1 MYTSVIF
8 SEKDMKRTQ
17 LEYRILVFEAILYLA
32 VLIIA
37 AKLFGEL
44 MHRINQPTII
54 GNVLAGIIVGPAL
67 LAIVEPIDAIE
78 LFTSIG
84 VFFLFFL
91 IGLEEIDLAGIF
103 SVMKGRIFAGSAVAF
118 LIPFFVAGFFGLSLD
133 MNFTQSFAIGSVI
146 AASSLGVTAKILSDL
161 GKLKSA
167 IGLEIFTVTAIVE
180 FIAIIVTSV
189 LIQVNSSDTPMIS
202 EFFWLFAKM
211 IIFFAV
217 AGLLSV
223 FVLPRFFRMLKKH
236 LPGQQIY
243 FSIVI
248 GIILLV
254 AYFAE
259 VSGIHGAIG
268 ALLLGIAVSRMAKDE
283 YSDISKNIGVIG
295 HGIFIPIFFAGI
307 GLHFSF
313 GFLNLDLWV
322 IAVFIG
328 IIIGVKFV
336 SSYIAVRIAKMRPA
350 TTVAYGVMAKGAVD
364 LALMLSLLQAH
375 ILEDDLFSLLVFG
388 TLLTMVISSVEL
400 QRKLK
405 KIIHVKVGTLE
416 LGLMPIYFRR
426 VVSDVPAIAVIV
438 TDFPKTTPLLTI
450 KAFLEQNNVNKKPFL
465 VIDSNDKLV
474 GLVSKRE
481 IDKFNKKT
489 FDALTINDVMFK
501 KFHTVSPDEYLYS
514 VIQKMNSH
522 HFDIVPV
529 VDPKDDRL
537 VGIVTTHSIMNLLT
551 ETKQS

>member
-1 MYTSVIF
+1 MTPHDYC
-8 SEKDMKRTQ
+8 
-17 LEYRILVFEAILYLA
+17 ILVFEAILYLA

-44 MHRINQPTII
+44 MHRIHQPTII
-54 GNVLAGIIVGPAL
+54 GNVLAGVIVGPAL
-67 LAIVEPIDAIE
+67 FAIVQPIDEIE
-78 LFTSIG
+78 IFTSIG

-91 IGLEEIDLAGIF
+91 IGLEEIDLAGLF
-103 SVMKGRIFAGSAVAF
+103 RVMRGRIFAGSIAAF
-118 LIPFFVAGFFGLSLD
+118 LIPFTVAGFFGLLLD
-133 MNFTQSFAIGSVI
+133 MDFVKAFAIGSVI
-146 AASSLGVTAKILSDL
+146 AASSLGVTAKVLSDL
-161 GKLKSA
+161 GKLRSA

-180 FIAIIVTSV
+180 FVAIILTSV
-189 LIQVNSSDTPMIS
+189 LVQVHSSDIS
-202 EFFWLFAKM
+202 PQISDFFWLFAKM
-211 IIFFAV
+211 IIFFVV
-217 AGLLSV
+217 AGLLSI
-223 FVLPRFFRMLKKH
+223 FVLPKVFRIIRKH
-236 LPGQQIY
+236 MYAEQIY

-268 ALLLGIAVSRMAKDE
+268 ALLLGIAVSRMNKIE
-283 YSDISKNIGVIG
+283 YSEISKSINVIG
-295 HGIFIPIFFAGI
+295 NGIFIPIFFAGI

-313 GFLNLDLWV
+313 SFLNLELWI
-322 IAVFIG
+322 IAGFLG
-328 IIIGVKFV
+328 IIIGVKFIA
-336 SSYIAVRIAKMRPA
+336 SYIAVRIANMRPA

-364 LALMLSLLQAH
+364 LALMLSLLQVAM
-375 ILEDDLFSLLVFG
+375 LSNELFSLLVLG
-388 TLLTMVISSVEL
+388 TLLVMIISSVEL

-416 LGLMPIYFRR
+416 LGLIPVYFRR

-450 KAFLEQNNVNKKPFL
+450 KEFLDQNELNKKPFL
-465 VIDSNDKLV
+465 VIDANNKLV

-481 IDKFNKKT
+481 INKFHKKT
-489 FDALTINDVMFK
+489 FDEITIGDVMFQ

-522 HFDIVPV
+522 PFDIIPV
-529 VDPKDDRL
+529 VDPANESVL
-537 VGIVTTHSIMNLLT
+537 GIVTTQGIMNLLT
-551 ETKQS
+551 ETPKS

>member
-1 MYTSVIF
+1 M
-8 SEKDMKRTQ
+8 
-17 LEYRILVFEAILYLA
+17 VFEAILYLA

-37 AKLFGEL
+37 AKLFGEF

-54 GNVLAGIIVGPAL
+54 GNVLAGVIVGPAL
-67 LAIVEPIDAIE
+67 FALVEPINAIE

-103 SVMKGRIFAGSAVAF
+103 NVMKGKIFAGSVVGF
-118 LIPFFVAGFFGLSLD
+118 LIPFFAAGFFGLSLD
-133 MNFTQSFAIGSVI
+133 MNFATSFAIGSVI

-161 GKLKSA
+161 GKLKST
-167 IGLEIFTVTAIVE
+167 IGLEIFTVTAIIE

-189 LIQVNSSDTPMIS
+189 LIQVNASDAPQIS

-217 AGLLSV
+217 AGILSV
-223 FVLPRFFRMLKKH
+223 FVLPKFFRVLKKH
-236 LPGQQIY
+236 LRGQQIY
-243 FSIVI
+243 FGVI
-248 GIILLV
+248 IGVILLV

-259 VSGIHGAIG
+259 ISGIHGAIG
-268 ALLLGIAVSRMAKDE
+268 ALLLGIAVSRMTKDE
-283 YSDISKNIGVIG
+283 YSEISKNIGVIG

-307 GLHFSF
+307 GLHFSL
-313 GFLNLDLWV
+313 GFLNLELWV
-322 IAVFIG
+322 IAVFLG
-328 IIIGVKFV
+328 IIIGVKFISAYV
-336 SSYIAVRIAKMRPA
+336 AVRIAKMRPA

-375 ILEDDLFSLLVFG
+375 MLDDELFSLLVFG
-388 TLLTMVISSVEL
+388 TLLTMIISSIEL

-405 KIIHVKVGTLE
+405 KIIHVKVGTVE

-426 VVSDVPAIAVIV
+426 VVSDVPAIAIIV
-438 TDFPKTTPLLTI
+438 TDFPKTSPLLTV
-450 KAFLEQNNVNKKPFL
+450 KAFLDQNDLNKIPFL
-465 VIDSNDKLV
+465 VIDAQNKLV

-481 IDKFNKKT
+481 IERFHKKT
-489 FDALTINDVMFK
+489 YDSITITDVMFK

-522 HFDIVPV
+522 PFDIIPV
-529 VDPKDDRL
+529 VDPKNDSV
-537 VGIVTTHSIMNLLT
+537 VGIVTTQGIMNLLT
-551 ETKQS
+551 ETKPT

>member
-1 MYTSVIF
+1 M
-8 SEKDMKRTQ
+8 
-17 LEYRILVFEAILYLA
+17 VFEAILYLA

-37 AKLFGEL
+37 AKLLGEL

-91 IGLEEIDLAGIF
+91 IGLQEIDLAGIF
-103 SVMKGRIFAGSAVAF
+103 RVMKGRIFAGAAVAF
-118 LIPFFVAGFFGLSLD
+118 LIPFFVAGIFGLSLD

-161 GKLKSA
+161 GKLKSV
-167 IGLEIFTVTAIVE
+167 IGLQIFTVTAIVE

-189 LIQVNSSDTPMIS
+189 LIQVNSSDSPQVS

-217 AGLLSV
+217 AGVASV
-223 FVLPRFFRMLKKH
+223 FVLPKFFRLLKKH
-236 LPGQQIY
+236 LHGKQIY
-243 FSIVI
+243 FGVVI
-248 GIILLV
+248 GVILLV
-254 AYFAE
+254 AYLAE
-259 VSGIHGAIG
+259 ISGIHGVIG
-268 ALLLGIAVSRMAKDE
+268 ALLLGIAISRMAKDE
-283 YSDISKNIGVIG
+283 YSEISQNVGVIG
-295 HGIFIPIFFAGI
+295 NGLFIPIFFAGI
-307 GLHFSF
+307 GLHFSL
-313 GFLNLDLWV
+313 GFLNLDLWI

-328 IIIGVKFV
+328 IIIGVKFI
-336 SSYIAVRIAKMRPA
+336 SSYIAVRIAKMLPT

-364 LALMLSLLQAH
+364 LALMLSLLQAN

-388 TLLTMVISSVEL
+388 TLLTMIISSIEL

-405 KIIHVKVGTLE
+405 KIIHVKVGTME

-438 TDFPKTTPLLTI
+438 TDFPKTTLLLTI
-450 KAFLEQNNVNKKPFL
+450 KAFLEQNTLGKNPFL
-465 VIDSNDKLV
+465 VFDANDKLV

-481 IDKFNKKT
+481 INRYHKKT
-489 FDALTINDVMFK
+489 FDAITIDDVMVK
-501 KFHTVSPDEYLYS
+501 KFNTVTPDEYLFS
-514 VIQKMNSH
+514 VIQKMNLH
-522 HFDIVPV
+522 PFDIIPV
-529 VDPKDDRL
+529 VDPKNDN
-537 VGIVTTHSIMNLLT
+537 VIGIVTNHSIMNLLT
-551 ETKQS
+551 ETQKS

>member
-1 MYTSVIF
+1 
-8 SEKDMKRTQ
+8 
-17 LEYRILVFEAILYLA
+17 VFEAILYLA

-37 AKLFGEL
+37 AKLLGEL
-44 MHRINQPTII
+44 MHRINQPAII

-67 LAIVEPIDAIE
+67 LAIVEPINAIE

-91 IGLEEIDLAGIF
+91 IGLQEIDLAGIF
-103 SVMKGRIFAGSAVAF
+103 RVMKGRIFAGSAVAF
-118 LIPFFVAGFFGLSLD
+118 LIPFFAAGFFGLSLD
-133 MNFTQSFAIGSVI
+133 MNFTQAFAIGSVI

-189 LIQVNSSDTPMIS
+189 LIQVNSSDVPVIS

-223 FVLPRFFRMLKKH
+223 SVLPRFFRMLKKH
-236 LPGQQIY
+236 LHGKQIY
-243 FSIVI
+243 FGIVI
-248 GIILLV
+248 GVILLV
-254 AYFAE
+254 AYLAE
-259 VSGIHGAIG
+259 LSGIHGAIG
-268 ALLLGIAVSRMAKDE
+268 ALLLGIAISRMAKDE
-283 YSDISKNIGVIG
+283 YSDISQNIGVVG
-295 HGIFIPIFFAGI
+295 HGLFIPIFFAGI

-364 LALMLSLLQAH
+364 LALMLSLLQAN
-375 ILEDDLFSLLVFG
+375 ILDDDLFSLLVFG
-388 TLLTMVISSVEL
+388 TLLTMIISSIEL

-416 LGLMPIYFRR
+416 IGLLPIYFRR
-426 VVSDVPAIAVIV
+426 VVSDVHAIAVIV

-450 KAFLEQNNVNKKPFL
+450 KAFLEQNELNKTPFL
-465 VIDSNDKLV
+465 VIDAQNKLV

-481 IDKFNKKT
+481 IDRFHKKT
-489 FDALTINDVMFK
+489 FDEITINDVMFK
-501 KFHTVSPDEYLYS
+501 KFYTVSPDEYMYS

-522 HFDIVPV
+522 PFDIIPI
-529 VDPKDDRL
+529 VDPKNDGV
-537 VGIVTTHSIMNLLT
+537 VGIVTTQGILNLLT
-551 ETKQS
+551 ETKPT